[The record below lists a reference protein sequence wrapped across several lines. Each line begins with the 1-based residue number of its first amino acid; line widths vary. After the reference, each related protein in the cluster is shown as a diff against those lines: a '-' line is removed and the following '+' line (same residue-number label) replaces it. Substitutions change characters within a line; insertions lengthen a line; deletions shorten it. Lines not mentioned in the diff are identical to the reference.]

1 MTEALQLTRSNH
13 SMSKR
18 KGNREVYEWMTD
30 FLIEKWGRGPIIRH
44 A

>member
-1 MTEALQLTRSNH
+1 MN
-13 SMSKR
+13 KR
-18 KGNREVYEWMTD
+18 NGYREVYEWMTD